1 MLLGRERLAQ
11 SGQRTGKEN
20 TQSMSEPSNL
30 TPAQRAMAELWD
42 EHQSYEFEAHS
53 TEKTHTTMTDDPV
66 NINVPLLT
74 GGVGLEEVRKYYSE
88 YFIPKN
94 PPDAEI
100 TLLSRTV
107 GDERLVDELIMSFT
121 HTTEMDWMLP
131 GVPPTQRRVEIP
143 IVVVVGYRDGKIAS
157 EHVYWD
163 QASVLVQVG
172 LLAPDTLPVAG
183 SESAQKMLDPSSVP
197 SELLIERAKRDTSPG
212 SRLTPRKGVK
222 LENE

>member
-1 MLLGRERLAQ
+1 MEMHLASEAVTMLLGRGRLAQ

-20 TQSMSEPSNL
+20 TQSMSETSNL

-53 TEKTHTTMTDDPV
+53 TEKTLTTMTDDPV

-131 GVPPTQRRVEIP
+131 GVPPTERRVEIP

-197 SELLIERAKRDTSPG
+197 SELLIERAKRDKSG
-212 SRLTPRKGVK
+212 
-222 LENE
+222 

>member
-1 MLLGRERLAQ
+1 M
-11 SGQRTGKEN
+11 
-20 TQSMSEPSNL
+20 MSEGSNL
-30 TPAQRAMAELWD
+30 TASQRAMAELWD
-42 EHQSYEFEAHS
+42 ARTAYEFEDQS
-53 TEKTHTTMTDDPV
+53 TEKTLETMTDDPV

-94 PPDAEI
+94 PPDTEI

-131 GVPPTQRRVEIP
+131 GVPPTERRVEIP

-172 LLAPDTLPVAG
+172 LVDPDTLPVAG

-197 SELLIERAKRDTSPG
+197 SELLIERAKRDKSG
-212 SRLTPRKGVK
+212 
-222 LENE
+222 